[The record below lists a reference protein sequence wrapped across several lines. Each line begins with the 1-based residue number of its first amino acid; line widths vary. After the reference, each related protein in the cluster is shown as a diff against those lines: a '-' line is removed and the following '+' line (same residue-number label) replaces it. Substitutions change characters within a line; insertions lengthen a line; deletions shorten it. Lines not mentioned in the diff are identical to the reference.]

1 MKLVSHVPCTVL
13 SPQSWLDG
21 SFEAETIPGGKNLIH
36 KNRQK
41 QISNKAAMNSEGQIQ
56 LIIGPMFS
64 GKSSELQRMVRRFE
78 ISKRSCMVIN
88 YAMDCRYS
96 EEDVVATHDK

>member
-1 MKLVSHVPCTVL
+1 M
-13 SPQSWLDG
+13 
-21 SFEAETIPGGKNLIH
+21 IH
-36 KNRQK
+36 KNRPK
-41 QISNKAAMNSEGQIQ
+41 VISNKAAMNSEGQIQ

-88 YAMDCRYS
+88 YALDCRYS